1 MILPK
6 FRIYRGWSTVYAG
19 TAILAV
25 LVGSQTGGSIGHFFV
40 ALLRE
45 FGWSRTLL
53 SGAFSLVRIEGSI
66 LGPIEGI
73 LTDKFGPHNMVLLGG
88 IFASIGFV
96 LLARVDNAMDFYI
109 ALLAIT
115 GGVGF
120 GSVIPVTAAVNWW
133 FDRDRSK
140 AISRAMAG
148 VGMGALWSPLI
159 AVILT
164 NFGWRIAAYS
174 IAISLLLC
182 VVPLSR
188 LLRPPRFNSQE
199 ITAPATSEL
208 PDDNT
213 PPTEHSGQEF
223 TFKEAVKTRAFWLI
237 PLVHATNGFS
247 ASAVYVHGIPHLSD
261 MGFSPEFAGYIFFIY
276 GVVEV
281 LVRMFGGFMG
291 DKFDKRMVIFLYCT
305 VMALGVVVLAFASSP
320 IVALLFA
327 VLFAIGHGGRG
338 PLLFAIRGEYFGRKN
353 YGKIMGVG
361 SLITGISGFTTPLIL
376 GILFDVQGSYVFG
389 FLAMAAATFLG
400 GFLIIAAKPPVNVS
414 LEIKG

>member
-1 MILPK
+1 MNFPK
-6 FRIYRGWSTVYAG
+6 IPFYRGWSTVYAG

-40 ALLRE
+40 ALLKE

-53 SGAFSLVRIEGSI
+53 SGAFSLVRIEGSL
-66 LGPIEGI
+66 LGPIEGV
-73 LTDKFGPHNMVLLGG
+73 LTDKLGPHTMVLLGG
-88 IFASIGFV
+88 IFASVGFF
-96 LLARVDNAMDFYI
+96 LLARVDSAADFYI

-159 AVILT
+159 AIILT
-164 NFGWRIAAYS
+164 NFGWRTAAYS
-174 IAISLLLC
+174 IALSLLLF

-188 LLRPPRFNSQE
+188 LLRPPQFNPEQIIDPPKSETVNPKSAQV
-199 ITAPATSEL
+199 EL
-208 PDDNT
+208 PN
-213 PPTEHSGQEF
+213 QEF
-223 TFKEAVKTRAFWLI
+223 TFMEAVKTRAFWLI

-261 MGFSPEFAGYIFFIY
+261 QGFSPQFAGYIFFIY
-276 GVVEV
+276 GAVEV

-291 DKFDKRMVIFLYCT
+291 DKFDKRLVIFAYCT
-305 VMALGVVVLAFASSP
+305 VMALGVVVLAFSSSP
-320 IVALLFA
+320 IVALIFA

-376 GILFDVQGSYVFG
+376 GIMFDVQGSYVFG
-389 FLAMAAATFLG
+389 FLAMAAVTFLG
-400 GFLIIAAKPPVNVS
+400 GFLIIGAKPPAKVG
-414 LEIKG
+414 EG